1 MNTNVLAT
9 KTQITAI
16 NQDDLDQLALKN
28 RRATGFD
35 KERLAGIL
43 AHDIAKASF
52 GTQQLQVKEIM
63 NKVELKR
70 KSRESGSVF
79 QKTAADAML
88 QSQLI
93 TNALP
98 ITARKAS
105 LGPASTDS

>member
-1 MNTNVLAT
+1 MNANVLAT

-70 KSRESGSVF
+70 KRRESGSVF